1 MGNTLQS
8 YFEKYRY
15 SLKGPLGILYI
26 SDPIGWNEDNK
37 VFKRSNDVHGV
48 FTNLS
53 SNLEFY
59 KGDEDNNG
67 GYNYLREIYDVY
79 GVNAVVLLI
88 KEEDVSGVWEE
99 VYRGFFDFS
108 KYNRDAEK
116 ISIMF
121 NESGLYE
128 KIKARKSED
137 LELARLTTMDGALLE
152 PLKTDLVAFEGRTI
166 SMNSK
171 LVRTEGDGIPQDYRD
186 NIIIT
191 NRKDTSEIR
200 TGFYNDAA
208 KIVAVPITMIAE
220 NDGDVQT
227 IYDHVVPYSY
237 VYRAVDNNGFT
248 GYVPSND
255 VNYAR
260 GTTGI
265 MFYADAKDNVG
276 INVDFDIEFARV
288 YDAPMKKLRLELVKY
303 KDGVLYN
310 YKSHEILV
318 ELDNPD
324 EDQFYSYNASKVNI
338 SLEIGES
345 LCLSFRIVPQSHVF
359 TTLAVKKANVT
370 ILDETFHEPSQA
382 KVILP
387 FEAIDRIV
395 EVVSSSKNSVI
406 SNALGR
412 KDIGYKEDGFASLTA
427 ITNGFFVRN
436 NPDKN
441 ITTSFQDF
449 MKSYNAVW
457 QLGYGIEKIGFKEI
471 VRIEHVS
478 HFYQNIVTMKLG
490 GAPSDITRKCATDY
504 FYSSIEV
511 GYSKPSGASLYE
523 EAQGLDEYN
532 IKNNYTTAITK
543 VDKKLINESNYR
555 ADSYGIEFAR
565 RKPYVKFPDQ
575 DTRYDL
581 DVMMLDL
588 KKGITNVFNLRKWSD
603 DFVVPE
609 PFNKSTTGV
618 YSPETA
624 YNLRLSPLNTLLR
637 MGFWIKGCLMKNLTE
652 YVRYTSTHGNNL
664 LKTKSIK
671 EGSIE
676 YSENGNI
683 LNSDLDKNLFNP
695 DIITFKYPVSNTL
708 LKQVTGKT
716 LVNGEWIMNYYGLV
730 EFINED
736 GNYEYGFLLS
746 LEPNKDGSWELLSS
760 TRRINSFNHNTNA
773 NKNITDPYDLT
784 ASTHIL

>member
-37 VFKRSNDVHGV
+37 VFKRSSEVHGV

-108 KYNRDAEK
+108 KYSRDSVK

-137 LELARLTTMDGALLE
+137 LELGRLTTMDGIELNS
-152 PLKTDLVAFEGRTI
+152 LKTDLVAFEGRTI
-166 SMNSK
+166 SINSK
-171 LVRTEGDGIPQDYRD
+171 LVRTEGDGIPQDYGD

-191 NRKDTSEIR
+191 NRKDTSEIQAKLGVS
-200 TGFYNDAA
+200 GFSGRAVAA
-208 KIVAVPITMIAE
+208 PLTMIAE
-220 NDGDVQT
+220 QDGDVQT
-227 IYDHVVPYSY
+227 IYDYNIPIE
-237 VYRAVDNNGFT
+237 NGE
-248 GYVPSND
+248 
-255 VNYAR
+255 YAP

-265 MFYADAKDNVG
+265 MFYADAKDNVE
-276 INVDFDIEFARV
+276 IEVDFHIEVGRKTNV
-288 YDAPMKKLRLELVKY
+288 TLSRLKIDLVKY
-303 KDGVLYN
+303 KDGILYN
-310 YKSHEILV
+310 YKSKEALINV
-318 ELDNPD
+318 ANPIMG
-324 EDQFYSYNASKVNI
+324 QLYSYKASRFKI
-338 SLEIGES
+338 PLEIGES
-345 LCLSFRIVPQSHVF
+345 LCLAIITVGANNKTPTVF
-359 TTLAVKKANVT
+359 MGKANIT
-370 ILDETFHEPSQA
+370 ISDETFYEASQA

-490 GAPSDITRKCATDY
+490 GVPSDITRKCATDY

-543 VDKKLINESNYR
+543 VDKKLVNESVYR
-555 ADSYGIEFAR
+555 ADNYGIEFAR

-730 EFINED
+730 EFVNED

-760 TRRINSFNHNTNA
+760 TRRINSFNHNANA

>member
-59 KGDEDNNG
+59 KGDEENDG
-67 GYNYLREIYDVY
+67 GYNYLREVY
-79 GVNAVVLLI
+79 ETFGINSVVLLI

-152 PLKTDLVAFEGRTI
+152 PLKTEQVAFEGRTI
-166 SMNSK
+166 SINSK
-171 LVRTEGDGIPQDYRD
+171 LVRTEGDGTIEEQS
-186 NIIIT
+186 NLISIV
-191 NRKDTSEIR
+191 NKKETSEIR
-200 TGFYNDAA
+200 ARFMFSDNAA
-208 KIVAVPITMIAE
+208 KIVAVPMTMIAE

-227 IYDHVVPYSY
+227 IYDY
-237 VYRAVDNNGFT
+237 V
-248 GYVPSND
+248 VPSNN
-255 VNYAR
+255 VYYTR

-276 INVDFDIEFARV
+276 INVDFDIEFARIH
-288 YDAPMKKLRLELVKY
+288 DTPINKLRLELVKY

-310 YKSHEILV
+310 YKSREILV

-324 EDQFYSYNASKVNI
+324 EDQFYFYNASKVNI

-345 LCLSFRIVPQSHVF
+345 LCLSFLIAPEYPGF

-370 ILDETFHEPSQA
+370 ILDETFYEPSQA

-490 GAPSDITRKCATDY
+490 GVPSDITRKCATDY

-523 EAQGLDEYN
+523 EVQGLDEYN

-543 VDKKLINESNYR
+543 VDKKLVNESVYR

-730 EFINED
+730 EFVNED

>member
-37 VFKRSNDVHGV
+37 VFKRSSEVHGV

-108 KYNRDAEK
+108 KYSRDSIK

-137 LELARLTTMDGALLE
+137 LELGRLTTMDGIELNS
-152 PLKTDLVAFEGRTI
+152 LKTDLVAFEGRTI
-166 SMNSK
+166 SINSK
-171 LVRTEGDGIPQDYRD
+171 LARTEGDGTIEEQS
-186 NIIIT
+186 NLISIV
-191 NRKDTSEIR
+191 NKKETSEIR
-200 TGFYNDAA
+200 ARFYNGAA
-208 KIVAVPITMIAE
+208 KIVAVPMTMIAE

-227 IYDHVVPYSY
+227 IYDY
-237 VYRAVDNNGFT
+237 V
-248 GYVPSND
+248 VPSNN
-255 VNYAR
+255 VYYTR

-276 INVDFDIEFARV
+276 INVDFDIEFARI
-288 YDAPMKKLRLELVKY
+288 YDAPIKKLRLELVKY

-310 YKSHEILV
+310 YKSREILV

-324 EDQFYSYNASKVNI
+324 EDQFYFYNASKANI

-345 LCLSFRIVPQSHVF
+345 LCLSFLIVPEYHGF

-370 ILDETFHEPSQA
+370 ILDETFYEASQA

-543 VDKKLINESNYR
+543 VDKKLINESKYR
-555 ADSYGIEFAR
+555 ADSYGIEFTR
-565 RKPYVKFPDQ
+565 RKPYIKFPDQ

-581 DVMMLDL
+581 DIMLLDL
-588 KKGITNVFNLRKWSD
+588 KRGITNVFNLRKWSD

-730 EFINED
+730 EFVNED
-736 GNYEYGFLLS
+736 GDYEYGFLLS

-760 TRRINSFNHNTNA
+760 TRRINSFNHNANA

>member
-15 SLKGPLGILYI
+15 SLNGPLGILYI

-37 VFKRSNDVHGV
+37 VFKRSSEVHGV

-59 KGDEDNNG
+59 KGDEENDG

-108 KYNRDAEK
+108 KYNRGVEK

-137 LELARLTTMDGALLE
+137 LELGRLTTMDGIELNS
-152 PLKTDLVAFEGRTI
+152 LKTDLVAFEGRTI
-166 SMNSK
+166 SINSK
-171 LVRTEGDGIPQDYRD
+171 LVRTEGDGTIEDQY
-186 NIIIT
+186 NGTSIV
-191 NRKDTSEIR
+191 NKKETSEIR
-200 TGFYNDAA
+200 ANFYNDAA
-208 KIVAVPITMIAE
+208 KIVAVPMTMIAE

-227 IYDHVVPYSY
+227 IYDY
-237 VYRAVDNNGFT
+237 V
-248 GYVPSND
+248 VPSNN
-255 VNYAR
+255 VYYTR

-276 INVDFDIEFARV
+276 INVDFDIEFARIH
-288 YDAPMKKLRLELVKY
+288 DAPMNKLRLELVKY

-310 YKSHEILV
+310 YKSREILV

-324 EDQFYSYNASKVNI
+324 EDQFYSYNTSKVI

-345 LCLSFRIVPQSHVF
+345 LCLSFLIVPQYPGL

-370 ILDETFHEPSQA
+370 ILDETFYESSQA

-490 GAPSDITRKCATDY
+490 GAPSNITRKCATDY

-543 VDKKLINESNYR
+543 VDKKLVNESVYR

-603 DFVVPE
+603 DFVVPK

-730 EFINED
+730 EFVNED